1 VTYGAV
7 RQHGGIIEV
16 DSAEH
21 EGTTFRI
28 YVPTTSAP
36 AERVPPPEWSI
47 EAPRGMEQIMLVED
61 QDEVRST
68 ISRLLSTHGYTVIE
82 ASNGAEALRRIQLG
96 EANGINLLITD
107 LVMPD
112 VGGEALVTGMRP
124 DFPTLPVLVISG
136 FDQRGSVRRMFERGD
151 ASAFLEKP
159 FEARPMLKLVR
170 ELLDSAARRS
180 LATTP

>member
-1 VTYGAV
+1 
-7 RQHGGIIEV
+7 
-16 DSAEH
+16 
-21 EGTTFRI
+21 
-28 YVPTTSAP
+28 
-36 AERVPPPEWSI
+36 
-47 EAPRGMEQIMLVED
+47 
-61 QDEVRST
+61 
-68 ISRLLSTHGYTVIE
+68 
-82 ASNGAEALRRIQLG
+82 
-96 EANGINLLITD
+96 
-107 LVMPD
+107 MPD